1 MSKKKDI
8 TIKEFES
15 IYEMF
20 LSYDKNENLLDEL
33 ISTYKPN
40 KKLYCL
46 ASLFLLSDHSDKL
59 SRICI
64 QEELLKFFNIP
75 KYESF
80 EDKVSK
86 IIHKINTDKSCKKYS
101 SVFNKHYC
109 NILIEYMTFS
119 KLINPAYQKVVIK
132 NN

>member
-20 LSYDKNENLLDEL
+20 LSYDKNEDLLDEL
-33 ISTYKPN
+33 VSIYKPN

-46 ASLFLLSDHSDKL
+46 ASLFLLSDHSNKL
-59 SRICI
+59 SKMGVK
-64 QEELLKFFNIP
+64 EELLNFFEIP
-75 KYESF
+75 LYQSF
-80 EDKVSK
+80 EDKASK
-86 IIHKINTDKSCKKYS
+86 IIHKINTDKSCKKYI

-109 NILIEYMTFS
+109 NILTGYMAFS